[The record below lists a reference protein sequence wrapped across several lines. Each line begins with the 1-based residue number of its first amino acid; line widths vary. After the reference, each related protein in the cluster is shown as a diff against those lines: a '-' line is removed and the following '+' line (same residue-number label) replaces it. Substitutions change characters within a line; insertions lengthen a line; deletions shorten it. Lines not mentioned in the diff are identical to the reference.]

1 MPFWSDAKVA
11 DPKRSH
17 RWLIEIGSA
26 FIGSNISYI
35 AKGVN
40 RPKME
45 IGVTDHKFLN
55 HTFYYPGGVT
65 FGTVTVKLVDPAN
78 PHATEQLYDLIQA
91 SGYKLPGFITDAVG
105 VGPEALTIGKRMAT
119 TAVSNVKIHMLNSLG
134 EKIETMELHN
144 PWIKSLDFGGELA
157 YDQEGL
163 MEISMEFQFDWV
175 SLKTY
180 TPGNGP
186 EEQTTATGF
195 NSQTGESP
203 PAE

>member
-35 AKGVN
+35 AKAVN

-55 HTFYYPGGVT
+55 HTFYYPGG
-65 FGTVTVKLVDPAN
+65 
-78 PHATEQLYDLIQA
+78 
-91 SGYKLPGFITDAVG
+91 SGYKLPGFIDDSVG
-105 VGPEALTIGKRMAT
+105 VGPQALTIGKRMAT
-119 TAVSNVKIHMLNSLG
+119 TAVANVKIHMLNSLG

-144 PWIKSLDFGGELA
+144 PWIKSIDFGGELA

-186 EEQTTATGF
+186 EEQTAATGF
-195 NSQTGESP
+195 NSETGESP
-203 PAE
+203 PSE